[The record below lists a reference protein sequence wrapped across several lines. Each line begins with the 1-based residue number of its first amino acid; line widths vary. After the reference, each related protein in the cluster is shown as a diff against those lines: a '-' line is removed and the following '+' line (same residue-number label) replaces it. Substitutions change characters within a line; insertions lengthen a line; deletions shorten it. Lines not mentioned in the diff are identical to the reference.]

1 MNESLILQH
10 TTEELFQLIQ
20 SSPQDFF
27 SREPSDINHSSSEL
41 FADYLKELM
50 EKYKISQRELV
61 ARANLSRSHLY
72 QILSGER
79 NPSRDIVIVIAL
91 SVRITLVET
100 QRLLKLAQKS
110 ELYPR
115 VRRDAAVI
123 CCIEQNLSLYDA
135 NDFIESISEEPLL

>member
-1 MNESLILQH
+1 M
-10 TTEELFQLIQ
+10 T
-20 SSPQDFF
+20 
-27 SREPSDINHSSSEL
+27 
-41 FADYLKELM
+41 
-50 EKYKISQRELV
+50 

>member
-27 SREPSDINHSSSEL
+27 SREPSDINRSSSEL

-79 NPSRDIVIVIAL
+79 NPSRDIVIMIAL

-123 CCIEQNLSLYDA
+123 CCIEQHLSLYDA